1 MFQCFIMMN
10 LFNMVN
16 CRVLDPIPQPVP
28 DLGEDVDAEDRQAL
42 IDANKPNFNIFHRM
56 FDNLWFWI
64 VIMAELNVQFLMVGY
79 MGLGSFFGTTPLTF
93 SMHMTA
99 LGLGIGSWLVCMLI
113 KISGPK
119 LVHAMPDV
127 NEDTEAL
134 ERARAFSSR
143 AHNSVAF
150 ANM

>member
-1 MFQCFIMMN
+1 MGMMN

-79 MGLGSFFGTTPLTF
+79 MGLG
-93 SMHMTA
+93 
-99 LGLGIGSWLVCMLI
+99 IGSWLVCMLI